1 MQEITVNGK
10 SFRVEARGHED
21 FWSQVNSGAWEPS
34 TYKTFDEHIDDKT
47 LMLDIGAW
55 IGPTALYAAQL
66 AQKCVAFEP
75 DPIAFERLQANA
87 ALNSPASWS
96 GNLVVLNKAVGT
108 KAGTIPFGSRK
119 GGGDSTSSVLFADG
133 PTSWLVEAVTLQSVL
148 DEHAEPGQK
157 IFLKIDIEGGEYDL
171 IPAIKAFLAHPNVT
185 ATISLHPTFL
195 RRSLRKSLGRFLG
208 FPRFIQT
215 RKQFLKINKA
225 LVEALPG
232 DKTVTING
240 KTYTDFRW
248 FLINA
253 FVRLR
258 TPTEILIRN
267 DA

>member
-1 MQEITVNGK
+1 M
-10 SFRVEARGHED
+10 
-21 FWSQVNSGAWEPS
+21 
-34 TYKTFDEHIDDKT
+34 
-47 LMLDIGAW
+47 
-55 IGPTALYAAQL
+55 
-66 AQKCVAFEP
+66 
-75 DPIAFERLQANA
+75 
-87 ALNSPASWS
+87 
-96 GNLVVLNKAVGT
+96 
-108 KAGTIPFGSRK
+108 
-119 GGGDSTSSVLFADG
+119 
-133 PTSWLVEAVTLQSVL
+133 
-148 DEHAEPGQK
+148 
-157 IFLKIDIEGGEYDL
+157 
-171 IPAIKAFLAHPNVT
+171 T

-253 FVRLR
+253 FIRLR
-258 TPTEILIRN
+258 SPTEILIRN

>member
-10 SFRVEARGHED
+10 SFRVETKGYED
-21 FWSQVNSGAWEPS
+21 FWAQVNSGEWEPS
-34 TYKTFDEHIDDKT
+34 TYKNFDENIDDTT

-66 AQKCVAFEP
+66 AQKCLAFEP
-75 DPIAFERLQANA
+75 DPIAFDRLRANA
-87 ALNSPASWS
+87 ALNSAESWS
-96 GNLVVLNKAVGT
+96 SKLVVLNKAVGT

-133 PTSWLVEAVTLQSVL
+133 PTSWLVEAITLQSVL
-148 DEHAEPGQK
+148 DDHAEPDQK

-171 IPAIKAFLAHPNVT
+171 IPGIKAVLADPNVT
-185 ATISLHPTFL
+185 AAISLHPTFL
-195 RRSLRKSLGRFLG
+195 RRSIRKSLGRFFG
-208 FPRFIQT
+208 FPKFIQT
-215 RKQFLKINKA
+215 RRQFLKINKA

-232 DKTVTING
+232 DKTVTIDG
-240 KTYTDFRW
+240 KKYTDFKW

-253 FVRLR
+253 FIRLR
-258 TPTEILIRN
+258 SPTEILIRS

>member
-148 DEHAEPGQK
+148 DEHAEPG
-157 IFLKIDIEGGEYDL
+157 
-171 IPAIKAFLAHPNVT
+171 
-185 ATISLHPTFL
+185 
-195 RRSLRKSLGRFLG
+195 
-208 FPRFIQT
+208 
-215 RKQFLKINKA
+215 
-225 LVEALPG
+225 
-232 DKTVTING
+232 
-240 KTYTDFRW
+240 
-248 FLINA
+248 
-253 FVRLR
+253 
-258 TPTEILIRN
+258 
-267 DA
+267 